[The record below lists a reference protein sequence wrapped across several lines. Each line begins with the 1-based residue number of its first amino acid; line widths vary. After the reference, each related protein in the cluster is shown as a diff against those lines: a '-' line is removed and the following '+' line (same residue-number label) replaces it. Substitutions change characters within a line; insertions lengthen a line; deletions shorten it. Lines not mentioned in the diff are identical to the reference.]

1 VKKAHKLGETNN
13 FRNRTPR
20 GGRGGKKRG
29 GGSKHKDITT
39 ITSFDNFDG
48 GAESSSSVNWL
59 RAEVGV
65 FRDGKQAGR
74 GRGGDE
80 DMLAPPR
87 RYSEDSEEPPGTGTE
102 GRANT
107 TFSVESWGGVDT
119 PQNDTPVDP
128 DSLANYSPAKGGL
141 NRPDVEFS
149 LSKEMKREIKALR
162 TAPDACWVV
171 FQCVVLLFQGKT
183 NKNISW
189 YDCRDFVSEVDF
201 NSLWDKVSL
210 SRDRIQSVK
219 RKLTGLGVEWR
230 DVRRI
235 NRVAADVLEWIA
247 GVTGI
252 QEEKGGGA
260 EEGESRGRGG
270 GTLAL
275 GL

>member
-1 VKKAHKLGETNN
+1 M
-13 FRNRTPR
+13 P
-20 GGRGGKKRG
+20 
-29 GGSKHKDITT
+29 
-39 ITSFDNFDG
+39 
-48 GAESSSSVNWL
+48 
-59 RAEVGV
+59 
-65 FRDGKQAGR
+65 
-74 GRGGDE
+74 
-80 DMLAPPR
+80 APPPR
-87 RYSEDSEEPPGTGTE
+87 KYSEDGDEEPPGTGTE

-128 DSLANYSPAKGGL
+128 NSLANYSPAKSGL

-149 LSKEMKREIKALR
+149 LSKEVKREIKALR
-162 TAPDACWVV
+162 TAPDACWII

-183 NKNISW
+183 NKNVSW

-201 NSLWDKVSL
+201 NSLYDEVSL

-252 QEEKGGGA
+252 QEEKGG
-260 EEGESRGRGG
+260 EGGGGERGG
-270 GTLAL
+270 GGGGGNLTL